1 MNFTATGGETKV
13 LQNLWAGSINQLLI
27 VRHRIEPSLDKN
39 GTSVAHVDTVL
50 LGRKDTAAAEVV
62 DNLLLS
68 IFGQGG
74 QPS

>member
-1 MNFTATGGETKV
+1 M
-13 LQNLWAGSINQLLI
+13 
-27 VRHRIEPSLDKN
+27 PSLDKN

-74 QPS
+74 AAIMTERNNVVNVFFIGIK

>member
-1 MNFTATGGETKV
+1 M
-13 LQNLWAGSINQLLI
+13 
-27 VRHRIEPSLDKN
+27 PSLDKN

>member
-1 MNFTATGGETKV
+1 M
-13 LQNLWAGSINQLLI
+13 
-27 VRHRIEPSLDKN
+27 N

-74 QPS
+74 AAIMTERNNVVNVFFIGIK